1 LITETDDTDGATTR
15 DPGTD
20 ASAIPFCDRLHHVA
34 PATDFVGV
42 DGRRIDDFWGW
53 AYGNL
58 MTNTH
63 RGILAEFLV
72 GSALGVLASPCREDG
87 PLPLSHL

>member
-1 LITETDDTDGATTR
+1 LTTETDHADRATTR
-15 DPGTD
+15 DPGAD

-42 DGRRIDDFWGW
+42 DGRRIDDFWAW
-53 AYGNL
+53 AYDNL
-58 MTNTH
+58 MTNTSH
-63 RGILAEFLV
+63 GILAEFLV

-87 PLPLSHL
+87 SLPL